1 MLQLPL
7 RPLVPLSAL
16 ALLGWCWYTFR
27 RKRNPCER
35 AEEGLLCSSAARK
48 QSMAANVAIQE
59 AAADGS
65 ALAAQDVIKHCHF
78 HSQEK
83 QEGGQNLDCNF
94 SQLSSTTDDSSVTS
108 GASQAT
114 VLVSTPIVR
123 LLKGIRPEPEGE
135 VSRAQASLL
144 LAEKPEMEPEK
155 QDDTI
160 KGLSDFKVIETEA
173 FAEQPTRIV
182 CPEEHGVTNGS
193 EKRREGGPSEV
204 DGLAVEV
211 LDGATGEIPA
221 IGGGILKRKSPSEPR
236 VTPQSQVRLR
246 KEIDEN
252 NSLAVTKEDLGALT
266 QTAEESVSS
275 AHKPSNPPSAFPAGE
290 DSGCST
296 WRSEDSVDAEKASSK
311 SRAVEKTS
319 SAVPLSSGS
328 RYAVARKNEKL
339 SRQKSDAS
347 KGANGVQCVNGESRV
362 TSKRAT
368 QSSSPHTLWNIE
380 VPSHLIGRLIGKKG
394 TYITSLKES
403 SGAKIYVS
411 TLPYTYEFQ
420 VCHIE
425 GSEAQVEKALA
436 LIRKKFK
443 DLDLSNRL
451 SSLQSAAVHPL
462 PVTSWLLLPQDRTV
476 EVIVPRVEAANYL
489 FVQQHTHPTYYGL
502 HGLSEQMLFCYS
514 HSGCPSLPT
523 PVEGTSYQQA
533 LYIHTHTHCI
543 QVLPFPV
550 GYLPF
555 SLTFTHPDLDP
566 LCPLRN
572 FFFFFFFFL
581 TNVHN
586 TCKHLNS
593 ELLNNIVSIFL
604 TAGVLCAAP
613 SPDGAWW
620 RAQVIQHYKDSNFV
634 QIRYVDYGG
643 YVTVHL
649 ASLKQ
654 IRLFLSSSVAHPSPN
669 PPFYSFGWD
678 WT

>member
-7 RPLVPLSAL
+7 RPLVPLSAV
-16 ALLGWCWYTFR
+16 ALLGWCWYAFR
-27 RKRNPCER
+27 RKRNLCER
-35 AEEGLLCSSAARK
+35 AEEGLLCSFAARK

-59 AAADGS
+59 AAATGS
-65 ALAAQDVIKHCHF
+65 ALAAQDMITGCRF
-78 HSQEK
+78 PSQEK
-83 QEGGQNLDCNF
+83 QEGGQNLDCTF
-94 SQLSSTTDDSSVTS
+94 SQLGSTTGNSSVTS

-144 LAEKPEMEPEK
+144 LAEKPEK
-155 QDDTI
+155 SDDTV
-160 KGLSDFKVIETEA
+160 KGLLDSKVIETEV
-173 FAEQPTRIV
+173 FAEQPARIV
-182 CPEEHGVTNGS
+182 CVEEPGVSNAS
-193 EKRREGGPSEV
+193 EKRCEGGPSEAH
-204 DGLAVEV
+204 GLAVEV
-211 LDGATGEIPA
+211 LDGATEEIPA
-221 IGGGILKRKSPSEPR
+221 VGGGVLKRKGHSEPR
-236 VTPQSQVRLR
+236 VTPQGQAQLR
-246 KEIDEN
+246 KELDEN
-252 NSLAVTKEDLGALT
+252 NSLAVTKEDLGARIK
-266 QTAEESVSS
+266 TAEESVSS
-275 AHKPSNPPSAFPAGE
+275 AHKPSDPPSTFPAGE

-296 WRSEDSVDAEKASSK
+296 CPPEDGVNSEKASSK

-319 SAVPLSSGS
+319 SAVPVSSES
-328 RYAVARKNEKL
+328 CYAVARKNEKL
-339 SRQKSDAS
+339 SRQKADAS
-347 KGANGVQCVNGESRV
+347 KSANGVQCVHGESRV
-362 TSKRAT
+362 TCNRST
-368 QSSSPHTLWNIE
+368 QSRSSPHTLWNIE

-394 TYITSLKES
+394 TYISSLKES
-403 SGAKIYVS
+403 SGTKIYVS

-502 HGLSEQMLFCYS
+502 HSLSEQMLFCYS

-523 PVEGTSYQQA
+523 PVE
-533 LYIHTHTHCI
+533 
-543 QVLPFPV
+543 
-550 GYLPF
+550 
-555 SLTFTHPDLDP
+555 
-566 LCPLRN
+566 
-572 FFFFFFFFL
+572 
-581 TNVHN
+581 
-586 TCKHLNS
+586 
-593 ELLNNIVSIFL
+593 
-604 TAGVLCAAP
+604 AGVLCAAP
-613 SPDGAWW
+613 SPDGTWW

-643 YVTVHL
+643 YVTVNL

-654 IRLFLSSSVAHPSPN
+654 IRSDFVTLPFQASEVMLENIAPSPGTGKFSTEAKEALEELTQGIPLIMKVTGSQN
-669 PPFYSFGWD
+669 GLPLVHMWRYRGEEMISVNGALVEHGLCSWLD
-678 WT
+678 SH

>member
-1 MLQLPL
+1 M
-7 RPLVPLSAL
+7 PLSAL

-35 AEEGLLCSSAARK
+35 AEEGLFCSSAARK
-48 QSMAANVAIQE
+48 QSMAVNVAIQE
-59 AAADGS
+59 AAANGS
-65 ALAAQDVIKHCHF
+65 TLAAQDVIKHCHF

-94 SQLSSTTDDSSVTS
+94 SQLSSTTDNSSVTS

-160 KGLSDFKVIETEA
+160 KGLSDFKVIESEA

-193 EKRREGGPSEV
+193 EKRSEGGPSEV

-221 IGGGILKRKSPSEPR
+221 IGGGILKRKSHSEPR

-275 AHKPSNPPSAFPAGE
+275 AHKPSNLPSTFPAGE
-290 DSGCST
+290 GSGCST
-296 WRSEDSVDAEKASSK
+296 WRSEDSVDSEKASSK

-347 KGANGVQCVNGESRV
+347 KG
-362 TSKRAT
+362 
-368 QSSSPHTLWNIE
+368 
-380 VPSHLIGRLIGKKG
+380 
-394 TYITSLKES
+394 
-403 SGAKIYVS
+403 
-411 TLPYTYEFQ
+411 
-420 VCHIE
+420 
-425 GSEAQVEKALA
+425 
-436 LIRKKFK
+436 
-443 DLDLSNRL
+443 
-451 SSLQSAAVHPL
+451 
-462 PVTSWLLLPQDRTV
+462 
-476 EVIVPRVEAANYL
+476 
-489 FVQQHTHPTYYGL
+489 
-502 HGLSEQMLFCYS
+502 
-514 HSGCPSLPT
+514 
-523 PVEGTSYQQA
+523 
-533 LYIHTHTHCI
+533 
-543 QVLPFPV
+543 
-550 GYLPF
+550 
-555 SLTFTHPDLDP
+555 
-566 LCPLRN
+566 
-572 FFFFFFFFL
+572 
-581 TNVHN
+581 
-586 TCKHLNS
+586 
-593 ELLNNIVSIFL
+593 
-604 TAGVLCAAP
+604 
-613 SPDGAWW
+613 
-620 RAQVIQHYKDSNFV
+620 
-634 QIRYVDYGG
+634 
-643 YVTVHL
+643 
-649 ASLKQ
+649 
-654 IRLFLSSSVAHPSPN
+654 
-669 PPFYSFGWD
+669 
-678 WT
+678 